1 MASRRRT
8 ERNDEMLLP
17 AKQRNSWD
25 DGVRG
30 RPSPASWPVLVA
42 VFLLGIGVT
51 AVVMWLVARVVTGF
65 LELS

>member
-30 RPSPASWPVLVA
+30 RPAPASWPALIA

-51 AVVMWLVARVVTGF
+51 AVVMWLVARVVAGF